1 MNSQTERSAGMRVEY
16 VFDYPSPYAYL
27 ASTRLKKLAIDAEYM
42 PIDIL
47 TVMKAVNNQP
57 SPACPPKARY
67 AAMDAAR
74 WAALYGVPLEINWA
88 LLAAARDGSF
98 EWHVLTRGALV
109 ARNLGLIEAYST
121 AVFGA
126 IWAEPADLTSEQGR
140 RAMLQKAG
148 IDIPDLWERASTV
161 EIGAQ
166 LDANNRQAVERGVF
180 GVPTFLVDGELFFGN
195 DRLDMAL
202 ARLRGE
208 Q

>member
-1 MNSQTERSAGMRVEY
+1 MRLEY

-27 ASTRLKKLAIDAEYM
+27 ASTRLKTLGIDAEHT

-57 SPACPPKARY
+57 TPACPPKARY
-67 AAMDAAR
+67 TAMDAALGGAVR
-74 WAALYGVPLEINWA
+74 SPLEINWA
-88 LLAAARDGSF
+88 LRAAARDGSF

-109 ARNLGLIEAYST
+109 ARDLGLMEAYST

-140 RAMLQKAG
+140 RAVLRKAG
-148 IDIPDLWERASTV
+148 IDIPDLWERASTA

-166 LDANNRQAVERGVF
+166 LDANNRQAIERGVF
-180 GVPTFLVDGELFFGN
+180 GVPTFLVDRELFFGN

-208 Q
+208 QYRSGRL

>member
-1 MNSQTERSAGMRVEY
+1 MRLEY

-27 ASTRLKKLAIDAEYM
+27 ASTRLKTLGIDAEHT

-57 SPACPPKARY
+57 TPACPPKARY
-67 AAMDAAR
+67 TAMDAAR

-88 LLAAARDGSF
+88 LRAAARDGSF

-109 ARNLGLIEAYST
+109 ARDLGLMEAYST

-140 RAMLQKAG
+140 RAVLRKAG
-148 IDIPDLWERASTV
+148 IDIP
-161 EIGAQ
+161 
-166 LDANNRQAVERGVF
+166 
-180 GVPTFLVDGELFFGN
+180 FGN
-195 DRLDMAL
+195 GRRQRRLGRSWTPTTGRPSSAACPGCRPSWSM
-202 ARLRGE
+202 GSCSSGTTGSTWP
-208 Q
+208 

>member
-1 MNSQTERSAGMRVEY
+1 MRLEY

-27 ASTRLKKLAIDAEYM
+27 ASTRLKTLGIDAEHT

-57 SPACPPKARY
+57 TPACPPKARY
-67 AAMDAAR
+67 TAMDAAR

-88 LLAAARDGSF
+88 LRAAARDGSF

-109 ARNLGLIEAYST
+109 ARDLGLME
-121 AVFGA
+121 
-126 IWAEPADLTSEQGR
+126 DLTSEQGR
-140 RAMLQKAG
+140 RAVLRKAG
-148 IDIPDLWERASTV
+148 IDIPDLWERASTA

-166 LDANNRQAVERGVF
+166 LDANNRQAIERGVF

-208 Q
+208 QYRSGRL

>member
-1 MNSQTERSAGMRVEY
+1 MRLEY

-27 ASTRLKKLAIDAEYM
+27 ASTRLKTLGIDAEHT

-57 SPACPPKARY
+57 TPACPPKARY
-67 AAMDAAR
+67 TAMDAAR

-109 ARNLGLIEAYST
+109 ARDLGLMEAYST

-140 RAMLQKAG
+140 RAVLRKAG
-148 IDIPDLWERASTV
+148 IDIPDLWERASTA

-166 LDANNRQAVERGVF
+166 LDANNRQAIERGVF

-208 Q
+208 QYRSGRL

>member
-1 MNSQTERSAGMRVEY
+1 MNSQAERSAGMRLEY

-27 ASTRLKKLAIDAEYM
+27 ASTRLKRLGIDADHM
-42 PIDIL
+42 PIDIG

-88 LLAAARDGSF
+88 LLSAARDSSF

-109 ARNLGLIEAYST
+109 ARDLGLMEAYST

-126 IWAEPADLTSEQGR
+126 IWAEPADLTSEQSR
-140 RAMLQKAG
+140 RAVLRKAG
-148 IDIPDLWERASTV
+148 IDIPGLWERASTAK
-161 EIGAQ
+161 IGAQ
-166 LDANNRQAVERGVF
+166 LDANNRQAIERGVF

-202 ARLRGE
+202 ERLRG
-208 Q
+208 

>member
-1 MNSQTERSAGMRVEY
+1 MRLEY

-27 ASTRLKKLAIDAEYM
+27 ASTRLKTLGIDAEHT

-57 SPACPPKARY
+57 TPACPPKARY
-67 AAMDAAR
+67 TAMDAAR

-88 LLAAARDGSF
+88 LRAAARDGSF

-109 ARNLGLIEAYST
+109 ARGLGLMEAYSS

-140 RAMLQKAG
+140 RAVLRKAG
-148 IDIPDLWERASTV
+148 IDIPHLWERASTA

-166 LDANNRQAVERGVF
+166 LDANIRQAIECGVF

-208 Q
+208 QYRSGRL

>member
-1 MNSQTERSAGMRVEY
+1 MRLEY

-27 ASTRLKKLAIDAEYM
+27 ASTRLKTLGIDAEHT

-57 SPACPPKARY
+57 TPACPPKARY
-67 AAMDAAR
+67 TAMDAAR
-74 WAALYGVPLEINWA
+74 WAALHGVPLEINWA
-88 LLAAARDGSF
+88 LRAAARDGSF

-109 ARNLGLIEAYST
+109 ARDLGLMEAHST
-121 AVFGA
+121 AAFGA

-140 RAMLQKAG
+140 RAVLRKAG
-148 IDIPDLWERASTV
+148 IDIPDLWERASTA

-166 LDANNRQAVERGVF
+166 LDANNRQAIERGVF

-208 Q
+208 QYRSGRL

>member
-1 MNSQTERSAGMRVEY
+1 MRLEY
-16 VFDYPSPYAYL
+16 AFDYPSPYAYL
-27 ASTRLKKLAIDAEYM
+27 ASTRLKTLGIDAEHT

-57 SPACPPKARY
+57 TPACPPKARY
-67 AAMDAAR
+67 TAMDAAR

-88 LLAAARDGSF
+88 LRAAARDGSF

-109 ARNLGLIEAYST
+109 ARDLGLMEAYST

-140 RAMLQKAG
+140 RAVLRKAG
-148 IDIPDLWERASTV
+148 IDIPDLWERASTA

-166 LDANNRQAVERGVF
+166 LDANNRQAIERGVF

-195 DRLDMAL
+195 DRLDIAL
-202 ARLRGE
+202 TRLRGE
-208 Q
+208 QYRSGRL